1 MIVRCDTPAEA
12 RAWCAAEREA
22 GRSLGFVATMGALH
36 AGHLELVRTALA
48 QNDRVVVSVFVNP
61 LQFNNPA
68 DLERYPRDADADA
81 RLLDGVGCQMM
92 FTGTLEE
99 FFPGELEGGALPK
112 ERLLDPGPA
121 ALGLEGEFRPGHFA
135 GVATIVDRLFDVVGP
150 ERAYFGRKDYQQCL
164 VVRDLARRRGNPEV
178 VLCPTVREDSGL
190 ALSSRNALLDATQRA
205 AAPAIHGALRATRA
219 LWQTGERDADILAAV
234 LTRGLAGHGFVVEYA
249 EVRDPECWTAE
260 RPAGH
265 LEQAVALV
273 AVQAGAVRL
282 IDNLPLS

>member
-1 MIVRCDTPAEA
+1 MIVRCDTPAQA

-61 LQFNNPA
+61 LQFNNAA
-68 DLERYPRDADADA
+68 DLERYPRDVDADT
-81 RLLDGVGCQMM
+81 RLLDGVGCQML
-92 FTGTLEE
+92 FTGTLEG